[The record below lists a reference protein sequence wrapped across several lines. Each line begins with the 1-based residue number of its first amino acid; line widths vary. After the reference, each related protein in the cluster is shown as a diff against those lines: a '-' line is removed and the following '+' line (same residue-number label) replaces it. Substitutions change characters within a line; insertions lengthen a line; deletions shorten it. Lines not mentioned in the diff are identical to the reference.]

1 MSKEALK
8 DRFVVT
14 FNSDGQPKVLMRAGE
29 ASRLLNETYPADK
42 GWAMPLTILN
52 EDLSLIPADGLGEP
66 LPARIFR
73 LDLIDPSGR
82 VVRSAH
88 KAAPLTA
95 VNQLETIETLL
106 LTRLASRCGF
116 ITESLDD
123 EQVAALIKAGGSLL
137 GEPPKDQGNQHAAS
151 TDANGSAGGNSNVV
165 ELSITPRQNGAAGQ
179 ASKASAAEKE
189 VPKTA
194 AATTVDRPRVQ
205 KPLDGAPKAQQ
216 LNQIQGYA
224 RKLQREITPPETAED
239 AAALIEKL
247 RTEWHEHARA

>member
-42 GWAMPLTILN
+42 GWAMPLTILDA
-52 EDLSLIPADGLGEP
+52 DLSLIPADGLGGP
-66 LPARIFR
+66 LPAKIFR
-73 LDLIDPSGR
+73 LDLIDPNGR

-88 KAAPLTA
+88 KAAPITA

-123 EQVAALIKAGGSLL
+123 EQVAALIQAGGSLL
-137 GEPPKDQGNQHAAS
+137 GEPPKDQGNQHAA
-151 TDANGSAGGNSNVV
+151 DPNGAAGGNSNVV

-179 ASKASAAEKE
+179 GSKASTAEKE
-189 VPKTA
+189 GAKTA